1 MTRSSRKTE
10 ETGDVDTEDDEA
22 QDAQL
27 ELTVRTTQ
35 LEMLK
40 QELGALK
47 RELVRWQARAER
59 AEKEAVKWK
68 ATADE
73 WRAEYAKLSGRK

>member
-1 MTRSSRKTE
+1 MTNTTRKTE
-10 ETGDVDTEDDEA
+10 ETGDVDTEEDEA
-22 QDAQL
+22 EDAQL

-40 QELGALK
+40 QELGTLK

-59 AEKEAVKWK
+59 AEKEAIRWK

-73 WRAEYAKLSGRK
+73 WRLEYTKLVGRK